1 MVPNVQPIADM
12 DPNVTDL
19 SDNKLPYRGRSTL
32 DGILSLFADVRAGEG
47 LTSLLLMLN
56 VFLLLTAYYTIKP
69 VREALILGSAG
80 AEIKAYTG
88 AIQALMFMAI
98 VPFYSSIANRVNR
111 LHLIN
116 GVTAFFLSNLVVF
129 YFLGNMNIPIAI
141 PFFVWVGL
149 FNLML
154 VAQVWAFANDIYTQE
169 QGRRLFAITGIGSS
183 LGAIFGSYIA
193 GRFFEQ
199 IGPYSMMLLCATILI
214 VCMVLTT
221 MIHRRET
228 PRTPWPEAAAE
239 SHRPVGGKGGF
250 ALIFQHRYLMLIA
263 VMVLLTNVVNTTGEF
278 ILGKAVKLH
287 AEALVASGGTELTQE
302 AYIGKFY
309 SNFFFWV
316 NVLGAVFQLFVVSR
330 IMKYIGI
337 GRALLILPVIALGSY
352 SLLLFAPVLGMV
364 QMVKV
369 FENSTDYSIQNTAR
383 HALFLRTSREA
394 KYKAKTAVDNFFWRA
409 GDTLSALLVF
419 VGTQL
424 AFGLRGFAM
433 VNVFMVF
440 VWVAIVVAIIRA
452 RKNKAQTR
460 IEDLAA

>member
-1 MVPNVQPIADM
+1 
-12 DPNVTDL
+12 
-19 SDNKLPYRGRSTL
+19 
-32 DGILSLFADVRAGEG
+32 
-47 LTSLLLMLN
+47 
-56 VFLLLTAYYTIKP
+56 
-69 VREALILGSAG
+69 
-80 AEIKAYTG
+80 
-88 AIQALMFMAI
+88 
-98 VPFYSSIANRVNR
+98 VNR

-129 YFLGNMNIPIAI
+129 YFLGNMNLPIAI

-154 VAQVWAFANDIYTQE
+154 VAQVWAFANDIYTSE

-193 GRFFEQ
+193 GRFFEK
-199 IGPYSMMLLCATILI
+199 IGPYSMMMLSATILI
-214 VCMVLTT
+214 ICMILTT

-228 PRTPWPEAAAE
+228 PRTPWPEASKE
-239 SHRPVGGKGGF
+239 HGPMGGGGGF
-250 ALIFQHRYLMLIA
+250 HLIFRHRYLLLIA
-263 VMVLLTNVVNTTGEF
+263 AMVLLTNVVNTTGEF
-278 ILGKAVKLH
+278 ILSKAVKLH
-287 AEALVASGGTELTQE
+287 AEALVANGGTQLTQE

-309 SNFFFWV
+309 SDFFFWV
-316 NVLGAVFQLFVVSR
+316 NVLGAAFQLFVVSR

-352 SLLLFAPVLGMV
+352 SLLAFAPVLGMV

-394 KYKAKTAVDNFFWRA
+394 KYKAKTAIDNFFWRA

-419 VGTQL
+419 VGSQL
-424 AFGLRGFAM
+424 AFGLRGFAT
-433 VNVFMVF
+433 VNAVLVIA
-440 VWVAIVVAIIRA
+440 WVAIVVAIIRV
-452 RKNKAQTR
+452 RKDKAQTR
-460 IEDLAA
+460 IEDRAA

>member
-1 MVPNVQPIADM
+1 MATNVHPTADM

-19 SDNKLPYRGRSTL
+19 SDNQLPYRGRSTL

-98 VPFYSSIANRVNR
+98 VPFYSSFANRVNR
-111 LHLIN
+111 LRLIN

-154 VAQVWAFANDIYTQE
+154 VAQVWAFANDIYTPE

-193 GRFFEQ
+193 GRFFEK
-199 IGPYSMMLLCATILI
+199 IGPYSMMMLCATILI
-214 VCMVLTT
+214 VCMILTT
-221 MIHRRET
+221 IIHRRET
-228 PRTPWPEAAAE
+228 PRTPWPQATSE
-239 SHRPVGGKGGF
+239 SGPMSGKGGF
-250 ALIFQHRYLMLIA
+250 QLIFQHRYLMLIA
-263 VMVLLTNVVNTTGEF
+263 GMVLLTNVVNTTGEF

-287 AEALVASGGTELTQE
+287 AEALVAGGGTELTQE

-316 NVLGAVFQLFVVSR
+316 NVLGAGFQLFVVSR

-337 GRALLILPVIALGSY
+337 GRALLVLPVIALGSY

-419 VGTQL
+419 IGTQL

-433 VNVFMVF
+433 VNVFLVV
-440 VWVAIVVAIIRA
+440 VWVAIVIAIIHV
-452 RKNKAQTR
+452 RKDKAQTR
-460 IEDLAA
+460 IEDRAA